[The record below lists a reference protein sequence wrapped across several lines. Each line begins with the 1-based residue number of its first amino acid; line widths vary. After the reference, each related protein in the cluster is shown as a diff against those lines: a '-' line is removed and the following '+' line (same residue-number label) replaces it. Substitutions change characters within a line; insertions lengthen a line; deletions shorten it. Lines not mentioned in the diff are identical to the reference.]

1 MSSVGDGSFRRISFI
16 GMPLSNE
23 EGRLKFVKEWM
34 GSYFGGVTF
43 SVGNVL
49 KGPVKNRS
57 LTSVT
62 YVEFS
67 DSDTRNFVLKKIKSQ
82 QPTCKYMDTNI
93 VIKPALSQTVRE
105 RIWAFNTAY
114 DLIKSNSLSSGK
126 SVEKRN
132 DKDRAVLVDGVIA
145 FDQSS
150 SSGLGIFVGSYVH
163 LALPGRGA

>member
-1 MSSVGDGSFRRISFI
+1 M
-16 GMPLSNE
+16 
-23 EGRLKFVKEWM
+23 
-34 GSYFGGVTF
+34 
-43 SVGNVL
+43 
-49 KGPVKNRS
+49 
-57 LTSVT
+57 
-62 YVEFS
+62 
-67 DSDTRNFVLKKIKSQ
+67 RNFVLKQVNAKSLK
-82 QPTCKYMDTNI
+82 CKYMDTNI

-105 RIWAFNTAY
+105 RIWALNTAY